1 MRDLLFIL
9 MLAMACTVDADA
21 SEKICSK
28 GSLEKRT
35 KCLTA
40 EIQKHQATVESF
52 YRGDIF
58 GGMWPSREAYEYF
71 FVRQVDFFHL
81 AAKSCRNEIRC
92 VHRLFQEESQAI
104 AKKQLSGDGVR
115 SEAEH
120 NMTRKFQVLYHSD
133 SAFMKSKFG
142 LSRRK
147 QK

>member
-9 MLAMACTVDADA
+9 MLTMACTVDVDA

-52 YRGDIF
+52 YRGDVF
-58 GGMWPSREAYEYF
+58 GGMWPSKEAYEYF

-92 VHRLFQEESQAI
+92 VHRLFQEESAAI

-115 SEAEH
+115 SEAER
-120 NMTRKFQVLYHSD
+120 NMARKFQVLYHSD

-147 QK
+147 SK